1 MSLSATKTVKQ
12 IIQCVSAVLDMRKF
26 GRMLLG
32 GIVAIALIPSS
43 VLAQDEEAVDE
54 IVVTADPVGLT
65 EVNSTDSVF
74 GTNRSLTETP
84 RSISIISATTMERYG
99 IEDIDDFI
107 TTTPGTFGG
116 SFFGVPG
123 AITIRGSVSETYFR
137 GFKRALNQGLFP
149 TPLGASERVEIVRGP
164 VPIIYGAGRVG
175 GLLNFYPKTVSA
187 AGMKASDGATGSLS
201 YTAGSY
207 SKNNFTAEANIP
219 FLIGGRESG
228 LSVYGEIEDSEH
240 YFRGRE
246 PQHELLQLAFTHEMD
261 NGFSFEVG
269 GMYYHSD
276 GYFQTAGWNRLT
288 QDLIDN
294 GTYITGRDTDLVDID
309 GNGRLTPDEIDP
321 VVGTFFGTSNIR
333 TLIDFGI
340 FAVPAA
346 YGLDTGLGTTQL
358 GTRTVFLSNQAI
370 AESDSLT
377 GYIDLNKEFDNSKLS
392 FQLFFDNMEGD
403 IYVSTGFAAQHEM
416 DVFEAR
422 ASYEFGFELNDLSSV
437 DFFLTA
443 SHRTYESELRE
454 NFLSGYLVLDRR
466 DLSVGAQ
473 GNDIFD
479 SPFTQET
486 GGIGW
491 DSNYDSEWSD
501 TGIALVTDIKIG
513 GLGIILGGRYDSYDV
528 ESIDTGTTIFDPSL
542 ANVRLDNDDNEF
554 SWSVSVSYST
564 PVGLVPYITYAEGSE
579 LNDNSNGGV
588 SPGPVRDGFLFGS
601 QLTEYGVKFNLM
613 DGSLFG
619 AAVFYDQERQ
629 IADPFGNVND
639 ETSEGF
645 EFEMSYL
652 ISDNWSMTGAFS
664 KQEFNI
670 PPPGFCFSGQ
680 GEFLVIPPTHPV
692 VNLFGTQ
699 VTAEQGYGGIFA
711 ALNASCL
718 PELQGGY
725 ERKTIPD
732 TVATGFLTYTSDET
746 RYGVFGATFGGTHV
760 AKTSGVTAGAVVLP
774 SYTVYRAAA
783 FAEMDRYQITATV
796 DNVFDK
802 RYFQPLQ
809 GVYQEVSVLP
819 GIGRTFRIK
828 ATVSF

>member
-1 MSLSATKTVKQ
+1 MSLIATRIVKQ
-12 IIQCVSAVLDMRKF
+12 IFQCVSETLDLRKF
-26 GRMLLG
+26 GRMFLG
-32 GIVAIALIPSS
+32 GIVAIALMPLSA
-43 VLAQDEEAVDE
+43 LAQDEEELEE
-54 IVVTADPVGLT
+54 IIVTADPIGLT
-65 EVNSTDSVF
+65 KDNSTDSVF
-74 GTNRSLTETP
+74 GTNRSLTDTP

-164 VPIIYGAGRVG
+164 VPVIYGAGRVG

-207 SKNNFTAEANIP
+207 NKNNFTGELNLP
-219 FLIGGRESG
+219 FLIAGRESG
-228 LSVYGEIEDSEH
+228 LSVYGEVEDSESF
-240 YFRGRE
+240 YRGRKPE
-246 PQHELLQLAFTHEMD
+246 HQLLQLAFTHD
-261 NGFSFEVG
+261 LGNGFSIEAG
-269 GMYYHSD
+269 GMYYNSD

-294 GTYITGRDTDLVDID
+294 GTYITGRDTDLQDVD
-309 GNGRLTPDEIDP
+309 GNGRLTPSEIDP

-340 FAVPAA
+340 FAVPPA

-358 GTRTVFLSNQAI
+358 DTRTVFLSDQAI
-370 AESDSLT
+370 ADSDSLT
-377 GYIDLNKEFDNSKLS
+377 GYLDLNKEFDNSKLS
-392 FQLFFDNMEGD
+392 LQLFFDNMDGD
-403 IYVSTGFAAQHEM
+403 LYVSTGFAAQHEM

-422 ASYEFGFELNDLSSV
+422 ASYEFGVEFNDQTSA

-443 SHRTYESELRE
+443 SYKTYDSELRE

-491 DSNYDSEWSD
+491 DSNYDSSWSD
-501 TGIALVTDIKIG
+501 TGIALVSDFKVG
-513 GLGIILGGRYDSYDV
+513 DLGIILAGRYDSYDV
-528 ESIDTGTTIFDPSL
+528 DSIDTGTTIFDPSL
-542 ANVRLDNDDNEF
+542 ANVRLSNDDNDF
-554 SWSVSVSYST
+554 SWSASVNYAT
-564 PVGLVPYITYAEGSE
+564 PVGLVPYFTYAEGSE

-601 QLTEYGVKFNLM
+601 QLMEYGVKFNVM
-613 DGSLFG
+613 DGTLFG
-619 AAVFYDQERQ
+619 AATFYDQERQ

-645 EFEMSYL
+645 EFEMNYL
-652 ISDNWSMTGAFS
+652 ITDNWSMTGAFT

-670 PPPGFCFSGQ
+670 PPPGACFSGQ
-680 GEFLVIPPTHPV
+680 GEFLVIPPTHSV

-732 TVATGFLTYTSDET
+732 TVTTAFLTYTSDET

-760 AKTSGVTAGAVVLP
+760 SKTSGVTAGAVVLP
-774 SYTVYRAAA
+774 SYSVYRAAL
-783 FAEMDRYQITATV
+783 FANMDRYQVTATI

-819 GIGRTFRIK
+819 GTGRIFRIK

>member
-1 MSLSATKTVKQ
+1 MSLSATKIVKQ
-12 IIQCVSAVLDMRKF
+12 IIQCVSAALDMRKF
-26 GRMLLG
+26 GRMFLG

-513 GLGIILGGRYDSYDV
+513 GLGIILGGRYDS
-528 ESIDTGTTIFDPSL
+528 
-542 ANVRLDNDDNEF
+542 
-554 SWSVSVSYST
+554 
-564 PVGLVPYITYAEGSE
+564 
-579 LNDNSNGGV
+579 
-588 SPGPVRDGFLFGS
+588 
-601 QLTEYGVKFNLM
+601 
-613 DGSLFG
+613 
-619 AAVFYDQERQ
+619 
-629 IADPFGNVND
+629 
-639 ETSEGF
+639 
-645 EFEMSYL
+645 
-652 ISDNWSMTGAFS
+652 
-664 KQEFNI
+664 
-670 PPPGFCFSGQ
+670 
-680 GEFLVIPPTHPV
+680 
-692 VNLFGTQ
+692 
-699 VTAEQGYGGIFA
+699 
-711 ALNASCL
+711 
-718 PELQGGY
+718 
-725 ERKTIPD
+725 
-732 TVATGFLTYTSDET
+732 
-746 RYGVFGATFGGTHV
+746 
-760 AKTSGVTAGAVVLP
+760 
-774 SYTVYRAAA
+774 
-783 FAEMDRYQITATV
+783 
-796 DNVFDK
+796 
-802 RYFQPLQ
+802 
-809 GVYQEVSVLP
+809 
-819 GIGRTFRIK
+819 
-828 ATVSF
+828 